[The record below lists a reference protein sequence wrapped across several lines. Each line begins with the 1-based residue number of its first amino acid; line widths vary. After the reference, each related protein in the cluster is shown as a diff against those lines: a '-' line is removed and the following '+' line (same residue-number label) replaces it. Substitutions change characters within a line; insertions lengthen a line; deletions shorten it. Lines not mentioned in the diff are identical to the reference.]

1 VKVKELLVQ
10 LRNADPDAE
19 VRYMQIGADET
30 ESDSVDEVEVQ
41 NEMWTFESGNGYS
54 VYYPGEPE
62 PRNENY
68 GNVEYRRLSVIVL
81 KPAIPPEWRYKP
93 PAGES

>member
-1 VKVKELLVQ
+1 MKVKELLVQ
-10 LRNADPDAE
+10 LRDADPDAE
-19 VRYMQIGADET
+19 VRYMQIGADPT

-41 NEMWTFESGNGYS
+41 AEFWTFESGNGYS

-62 PRNENY
+62 PRNGNY
-68 GNVEYRRLSVIVL
+68 RDVEYRRLSVVVL
-81 KPAIPPEWRYKP
+81 KPAIPPEWQYKA